1 MNRMRNDDPQ
11 HEQARRDSAWRPR
24 RSAWRLVLLAALWFT
39 GTVMVACVP
48 DLMNPPR
55 LEQGATPQPLEEDSP
70 EEPLRLPAPTPTG
83 PATAQQ
89 DAAAER
95 TGFPT
100 VTLWIHKTSPQYE
113 QALREMIDEFTAS
126 NQVHVELV
134 TIAPDA
140 LPDLV
145 GTAAVSSSLPLPDLV
160 MLPLEYAVGWAE
172 RDILDPTA
180 AEELVQAL
188 GRETFNQEA
197 LELVTVEG
205 QVSAVPSDGW
215 QQLLIYRQDWF
226 EANGLAP
233 PQEFNTMLRASE
245 VISDHDNLIY
255 SFNMPTESSLPATT
269 RAFEQMAIANG
280 CRLIDE
286 KGELQ
291 ILNDACRDS
300 FEFYRFICNTY
311 CPPGVQTE
319 VSTLNAYLEG
329 RSGLIVAPPGVLP
342 ALAGLDESYQPSCAE
357 CDTPTYLAENSGIV
371 TTITGRQPGA
381 SAQNLG
387 EIAYLGITTNADR
400 EAALSLAR
408 FWFEEGYL
416 SWLAVEPERKVPMRL
431 GTPEEPRRYADAWYD
446 LPISDDGRTISDIFG
461 REIAETLAGDVVNS
475 DRWGYKGG
483 HGALVT
489 TIYEELT
496 FSILLQELLSGYYD
510 SERAA
515 IEGYRRLVDLIPDY
529 AYYVDP
535 EPTPDE

>member
-1 MNRMRNDDPQ
+1 MNSMRNDAPQ
-11 HEQARRDSAWRPR
+11 QEQVRRDHVWRPR
-24 RSAWRLVLLAALWFT
+24 RSVWRLVLLAVLWFA
-39 GTVMVACVP
+39 GAMMVACVP

-55 LEQGATPQPLEEDSP
+55 LEQGTTPQPVEQEPP

-83 PATAQQ
+83 PAAAQPN
-89 DAAAER
+89 AGAESASY
-95 TGFPT
+95 PT
-100 VTLWIHKTSPQYE
+100 VTFWINRTSPQYE

-126 NQVHVELV
+126 HQVHVELV
-134 TIAPDA
+134 TIAPDT

-145 GTAAVSSSLPLPDLV
+145 GTAAVSPSLALPDLV
-160 MLPLEYAVGWAE
+160 MLPLEYAVGWVE

-188 GRETFNQEA
+188 GPETFDPQA
-197 LELVTVEG
+197 LELVTVQG

-226 EANGLAP
+226 EANGLPP
-233 PQEFNTMLRASE
+233 PQDFNTMLRASE
-245 VISDHDNLIY
+245 VISDRANLIY

-291 ILNDACRDS
+291 ILEGVCRDAL
-300 FEFYRFICNTY
+300 EFYRFICNTY

-319 VSTLNAYLEG
+319 VSALNAYLEG
-329 RSGLIVAPPGVLP
+329 RSGLIIAPPGVLP
-342 ALAGLDESYQPSCAE
+342 ALASLDDTYRPSCAQCE
-357 CDTPTYLAENSGIV
+357 TPTYLAENSGIV
-371 TTITGRQPGA
+371 TTIAGRQPGA

-387 EIAYLGITTNADR
+387 EIAYLGVTTNADR
-400 EAALSLAR
+400 EPALALAR

-431 GTPEEPRRYADAWYD
+431 GTPEEPQRFIDAWYD

-461 REIAETLAGDVVNS
+461 REVAETLARDVVNS
-475 DRWGYKGG
+475 DRWGYKEG

-489 TIYEELT
+489 TIYEQLT

-535 EPTPDE
+535 EATPDE